1 MKIVSIDPGLRN
13 LGVVVLEKDSSTNKI
28 SVTYARVLDIAR
40 QSDTDSF
47 KVKSLS
53 ACLHAIEEVHNADV
67 CVVEDNNYG
76 RANTVPDN
84 LLIQS
89 AAGATMLALGA
100 RELVFYQSSFKF
112 SCFFSLTP
120 SVSGRVKGKFKLQ
133 SKVLAQNLVESF
145 NVTGDVKCLTESDH
159 LSDSFGLGMAALV
172 RGSARGQVVQQ
183 GVPRSLPVPVPTGV
197 RTRRLPS
204 VGSISS

>member
-28 SVTYARVLDIAR
+28 SVTYANVLDIAR

-53 ACLHAIEEVHNADV
+53 ACLHAIEEVHNADIAV
-67 CVVEDNNYG
+67 IEDNNYG

-84 LLIQS
+84 LLIQA
-89 AAGATMLALGA
+89 AAGATMLSLGA
-100 RELVFYQSSFKF
+100 KELLFYQSSFKF
-112 SCFFSLTP
+112 SCFFALTP
-120 SVSGRVKGKFKLQ
+120 SISGRVKGKFKLQ

-145 NVTGDVKCLTESDH
+145 NIQGDTKCITESLH
-159 LSDSFGLGMAALV
+159 LCDSLGLAMAALV

-183 GVPRSLPVPVPTGV
+183 GVPRSLPLPIPVGV
-197 RTRRLPS
+197 RTRRLEEQQQQ
-204 VGSISS
+204 